1 MLAGWTTPPP
11 SPQWPGPGKL
21 PAPAPGPEW
30 LPKLVPG
37 PESPTA
43 LAPGAG
49 SPPAFPPGP
58 GLLPTLARGPGSSVR
73 LLPTPPTLPPN
84 PIREEQA
91 NYADWLLPACQSEM
105 KRHAEAAGHKG
116 AFRYGDGVD
125 EINTSISSVKKPEA
139 VKLLLAQDAW
149 RVSKGLDPDWKQ
161 APQGTPQAK
170 RVAKEAKAKLA
181 AEEEERRRRCRSS
194 GDAARL
200 CFIMF
205 SDEMYEKVT
214 TSEQAPTDRNKRDN
228 HAIGVNDPDGVWDEI
243 VDHFVDENLR
253 LGGVRAGN
261 PKSHDGSTAPGVPK
275 MWEALQS
282 LDYDDPAK
290 KWREEWTF
298 KEGSRKG
305 ELDKARA
312 REKVKGW
319 WTDMR
324 AELGDAK
331 KKKEKSGNN
340 AEHYWSFCNQKLY
353 VLLVMDWY
361 ELRGGDSA
369 NEHCARYFSVRLS
382 EEDEEAFNTLSMED
396 EQSSSDSDEPPA
408 PKGKPRARKA
418 REKRKVKPEE
428 TLVQLVDAFKTTS
441 NNIAAAMN
449 KIADNDAENP
459 VGMLIAASDRLD
471 DCDEMLKNAK
481 EEGASKRKN

>member
-1 MLAGWTTPPP
+1 
-11 SPQWPGPGKL
+11 
-21 PAPAPGPEW
+21 
-30 LPKLVPG
+30 
-37 PESPTA
+37 
-43 LAPGAG
+43 
-49 SPPAFPPGP
+49 
-58 GLLPTLARGPGSSVR
+58 
-73 LLPTPPTLPPN
+73 
-84 PIREEQA
+84 
-91 NYADWLLPACQSEM
+91 
-105 KRHAEAAGHKG
+105 
-116 AFRYGDGVD
+116 
-125 EINTSISSVKKPEA
+125 
-139 VKLLLAQDAW
+139 
-149 RVSKGLDPDWKQ
+149 
-161 APQGTPQAK
+161 
-170 RVAKEAKAKLA
+170 
-181 AEEEERRRRCRSS
+181 
-194 GDAARL
+194 
-200 CFIMF
+200 
-205 SDEMYEKVT
+205 
-214 TSEQAPTDRNKRDN
+214 
-228 HAIGVNDPDGVWDEI
+228 
-243 VDHFVDENLR
+243 
-253 LGGVRAGN
+253 
-261 PKSHDGSTAPGVPK
+261 

-324 AELGDAK
+324 AECRDAK

-353 VLLVMDWY
+353 VLLMMDWY

-369 NEHCARYFSVRLS
+369 NEYCARHFSVRLS
-382 EEDEEAFNTLSMED
+382 EEDGEAFNTLSMED

-418 REKRKVKPEE
+418 REKGKVKPEE

-471 DCDEMLKNAK
+471 DCDERLKNAK
-481 EEGASKRKN
+481 EEGASKRKIERLTQNLAVAEEYDKIYKKTRPAAAKAAEEEEEDEEGSEVS